1 MEIAR
6 CKTDEEWAGFARE
19 FFDNRLET
27 FRKDIAICLTS
38 NKRGEHAYFPAL
50 MTCIAFAELL
60 GSLYAGRLHSQGLNK
75 LQKYAK
81 EFMEPEYKDA
91 HVLELFYL
99 CLRHKVAHLA
109 YPYAVFD
116 THSGPETPLRKQ
128 PRRFVTWAIHEF
140 EQRPPIKI
148 TDYPTPQPVKTPT
161 PWNVTYDCLIDVH
174 VPTLA
179 KDIETSIERYLQ
191 RLRSD
196 RIACK
201 CFADCMEHYFPRRF

>member
-75 LQKYAK
+75 LQKYTK

-91 HVLELFYL
+91 HVLEFSIS
-99 CLRHKVAHLA
+99 V
-109 YPYAVFD
+109 
-116 THSGPETPLRKQ
+116 
-128 PRRFVTWAIHEF
+128 FVT
-140 EQRPPIKI
+140 
-148 TDYPTPQPVKTPT
+148 
-161 PWNVTYDCLIDVH
+161 
-174 VPTLA
+174 
-179 KDIETSIERYLQ
+179 
-191 RLRSD
+191 RLRIWHIHTQFSIPIVD
-196 RIACK
+196 R
-201 CFADCMEHYFPRRF
+201 RRPSANSQGDS